1 MNASI
6 WIETLMTGA
15 LLGMLYALFGLG
27 LSLSLGVMRMIN
39 IAHGDLIVLAAYL
52 SSVCAASL
60 GMGPL
65 ASLIVVVPVM
75 FAFGWLLQTWLLNR
89 VVTRD
94 AMSPLLLTFG
104 LSIVLQNLLQE
115 VFSAD
120 TQSLDAGNL
129 STDSLPLGDLSVGLL
144 PVMIAVASLFIYAL
158 TYVLIRKTQ
167 WGRQAR
173 AVAADAD
180 TSRLVG
186 IDDRALFA
194 LMTGFIFA
202 VIAVAGIFYGIRT
215 PFSPSAGPEKLLF
228 AFEAVVLGGL
238 GSIWGTF
245 LGGLIIGLVQV
256 CGAQLH
262 TGLGPFF
269 GHLVFL
275 VILIARP
282 NGLFSKGRA
291 A

>member
-1 MNASI
+1 M
-6 WIETLMTGA
+6 WLETLIAGA

-52 SSVCAASL
+52 GSVCASGFGLDPLPSL
-60 GMGPL
+60 T
-65 ASLIVVVPVM
+65 VVVPAM
-75 FAFGWLLQTWLLNR
+75 FMIGWLLQVLLLNR
-89 VVTRD
+89 VVGRD

-115 VFSAD
+115 TFSAD
-120 TQSLDAGNL
+120 TRSLDAGTLSTQSMTIGNL
-129 STDSLPLGDLSVGLL
+129 SLGLL
-144 PVMIAVASLFIYAL
+144 PILIAAVSLVIYTL
-158 TYVLIRKTQ
+158 TFVLIRKTQ

-173 AVAADAD
+173 AVASDAE

-215 PFSPSAGPEKLLF
+215 PFSPSAGPERLLF

-245 LGGLIIGLVQV
+245 LGGLIIGIVQV
-256 CGAQLH
+256 FGAQLH

-275 VILIARP
+275 VVLIARP
-282 NGLFSKGRA
+282 QGLFSKG
-291 A
+291 

>member
-1 MNASI
+1 MNASM
-6 WIETLMTGA
+6 WLETLIAGA

-52 SSVCAASL
+52 GSVCASGFGL
-60 GMGPL
+60 DPL
-65 ASLIVVVPVM
+65 TSLIVVVPAM
-75 FAFGWLLQTWLLNR
+75 FMIGWLLQALLLNR
-89 VVTRD
+89 VVGRD

-115 VFSAD
+115 TFSAD
-120 TQSLDAGNL
+120 TRSLDAGTLSTQSMTIGNL
-129 STDSLPLGDLSVGLL
+129 SMGLL
-144 PVMIAVASLFIYAL
+144 PVLIAAVSLVIYTL
-158 TYVLIRKTQ
+158 TFVLIRKTQ

-173 AVAADAD
+173 AVASDAE

-215 PFSPSAGPEKLLF
+215 PFSPSAGPERLLF

-245 LGGLIIGLVQV
+245 LGGLIIGIVQV
-256 CGAQLH
+256 FGAQLH

-275 VILIARP
+275 VVLIARP
-282 NGLFSKGRA
+282 QGLFSKG
-291 A
+291 

>member
-1 MNASI
+1 M
-6 WIETLMTGA
+6 WLETLMAGA

-52 SSVCAASL
+52 SSVCAFWL
-60 GMGPL
+60 GLDPL
-65 ASLIVVVPVM
+65 ASLAVVVPAM
-75 FAFGWLLQTWLLNR
+75 FVTGWLLQALLLNR
-89 VVTRD
+89 VAGRD
-94 AMSPLLLTFG
+94 AMSPVLLTFG

-115 VFSAD
+115 TFSAD
-120 TQSLDAGNL
+120 TRSLDAGAL
-129 STDSLPLGDLSVGLL
+129 STQSLAVGDLSVGLL
-144 PVMIAVASLFIYAL
+144 PVLIAAVSLAVYAL

-167 WGRQAR
+167 WGRQVR
-173 AVAADAD
+173 AVANDAE

-202 VIAVAGIFYGIRT
+202 VIAIAGIFYGIRT
-215 PFSPSAGPEKLLF
+215 PFSPSAGPERLLF

-256 CGAQLH
+256 FGAQLH

-275 VILIARP
+275 VVLIARP
-282 NGLFSKGRA
+282 QGLFSKG
-291 A
+291 

>member
-1 MNASI
+1 M
-6 WIETLMTGA
+6 WLETLIAGA

-52 SSVCAASL
+52 GSVCASGFGLDPLPSL
-60 GMGPL
+60 T
-65 ASLIVVVPVM
+65 VVVPAM
-75 FAFGWLLQTWLLNR
+75 FMIGWLLQVLLLNR
-89 VVTRD
+89 VVGRD

-115 VFSAD
+115 TFSAD
-120 TQSLDAGNL
+120 TRSLDAGTL
-129 STDSLPLGDLSVGLL
+129 STQSMTIGNLSVGLL
-144 PVMIAVASLFIYAL
+144 PILIAAVSLVIYTL
-158 TYVLIRKTQ
+158 TFVLIRKTQ

-173 AVAADAD
+173 AVASDAE

-215 PFSPSAGPEKLLF
+215 PFSPSAGPERLLF

-245 LGGLIIGLVQV
+245 LGGLIIGIVQV
-256 CGAQLH
+256 FGAQLH

-275 VILIARP
+275 VVLIARP
-282 NGLFSKGRA
+282 QGLFSKG
-291 A
+291 

>member
-1 MNASI
+1 MNA
-6 WIETLMTGA
+6 WLETLMAGT

-52 SSVCAASL
+52 GSVCTVALGLDPLTSL
-60 GMGPL
+60 
-65 ASLIVVVPVM
+65 VVVIPAM
-75 FAFGWLLQTWLLNR
+75 FVIGWLLQTLLLNR
-89 VVTRD
+89 VVGRD

-115 VFSAD
+115 IFSAD
-120 TQSLDAGNL
+120 TRSLDAGTL
-129 STDSLPLGDLSVGLL
+129 STQSLAIGSLSVGLL
-144 PVMIAVASLFIYAL
+144 PVLIAAVSLVIYTL
-158 TYVLIRKTQ
+158 TFALIRKTQ

-173 AVAADAD
+173 AVADDAE

-186 IDDRALFA
+186 IDDRVLFA

-215 PFSPSAGPEKLLF
+215 PFSPSAGPERLLF

-238 GSIWGTF
+238 GSVWGTF
-245 LGGLIIGLVQV
+245 IGGLIIGIVQV
-256 CGAQLH
+256 FGAQIH

-275 VILIARP
+275 VVLIARP
-282 NGLFSKGRA
+282 QGLFSKG
-291 A
+291 

>member
-1 MNASI
+1 MNVSM
-6 WIETLMTGA
+6 WLETLMAGA

-39 IAHGDLIVLAAYL
+39 IAHGDLIVLAAYFG
-52 SSVCAASL
+52 SVCAAGFGL
-60 GMGPL
+60 DPL
-65 ASLIVVVPVM
+65 TSLIVVVPAM
-75 FAFGWLLQTWLLNR
+75 FAIGWLLQALLLNR
-89 VVTRD
+89 VVGRD

-115 VFSAD
+115 IFTAD
-120 TQSLDAGNL
+120 TRSLDAGNL
-129 STDSLPLGDLSVGLL
+129 STQSLAVGDLSIGLL
-144 PVMIAVASLFIYAL
+144 PVLIAAVSLIIYTL
-158 TYVLIRKTQ
+158 TSVLIRKTQ

-173 AVAADAD
+173 AVATDAE

-215 PFSPSAGPEKLLF
+215 PFSPSAGPERLLF

-256 CGAQLH
+256 FGAQIH

-275 VILIARP
+275 VVLIARP
-282 NGLFSKGRA
+282 HGLFSKG
-291 A
+291 

>member
-1 MNASI
+1 MNA
-6 WIETLMTGA
+6 WLETLMAGA

-52 SSVCAASL
+52 GSVCTVALGLDPLTSL
-60 GMGPL
+60 
-65 ASLIVVVPVM
+65 VVVIPAM
-75 FAFGWLLQTWLLNR
+75 FVIGWLLQTLLLNR
-89 VVTRD
+89 VVGRD

-115 VFSAD
+115 IFSAD
-120 TQSLDAGNL
+120 TRSLDAGTL
-129 STDSLPLGDLSVGLL
+129 STQSLAIGSLSVGLL
-144 PVMIAVASLFIYAL
+144 PVLIAAVSLVIYTL
-158 TYVLIRKTQ
+158 TFALIRKTQ

-173 AVAADAD
+173 AVADDAE

-215 PFSPSAGPEKLLF
+215 PFSPSAGPERLLF

-238 GSIWGTF
+238 GSVWGTF
-245 LGGLIIGLVQV
+245 LGGLIIGIVQV
-256 CGAQLH
+256 FGAQIH

-275 VILIARP
+275 VVLIARP
-282 NGLFSKGRA
+282 QGLFSKG
-291 A
+291 

>member
-1 MNASI
+1 MNASM
-6 WIETLMTGA
+6 WLETLMAGA

-27 LSLSLGVMRMIN
+27 LSLSLGVMRVIN

-52 SSVCAASL
+52 SSVCAFGFGL
-60 GMGPL
+60 DPL
-65 ASLIVVVPVM
+65 ASLAVVVPVM
-75 FAFGWLLQTWLLNR
+75 FVTGWLLQALLLNR
-89 VVTRD
+89 VAGRD

-115 VFSAD
+115 IFSAD
-120 TQSLDAGNL
+120 TRSLEAGALSTQSLAV
-129 STDSLPLGDLSVGLL
+129 GDLSVGLL
-144 PVMIAVASLFIYAL
+144 PVLIAAVSLAVYAL

-167 WGRQAR
+167 WGRQVR
-173 AVAADAD
+173 AVANDAE

-202 VIAVAGIFYGIRT
+202 VIAIAGIFYGIRT
-215 PFSPSAGPEKLLF
+215 PFSPSAGPERLLF

-256 CGAQLH
+256 FGAQLH

-275 VILIARP
+275 VVLIARP
-282 NGLFSKGRA
+282 QGLFSKG
-291 A
+291 

>member
-1 MNASI
+1 MNVSM
-6 WIETLMTGA
+6 WLETLMAGA

-52 SSVCAASL
+52 SSVCAFGLGLDPLTSL
-60 GMGPL
+60 
-65 ASLIVVVPVM
+65 AVVVPVM
-75 FAFGWLLQTWLLNR
+75 FVMGWLLQVLLLNR
-89 VVTRD
+89 VVGRD

-115 VFSAD
+115 IFSAD
-120 TQSLDAGNL
+120 TRSLDAGTL
-129 STDSLPLGDLSVGLL
+129 STQSLAIGHLSVGLL
-144 PVMIAVASLFIYAL
+144 PVLIAVVSLVVYAL

-167 WGRQAR
+167 WGRQVR
-173 AVAADAD
+173 AVANDAE

-202 VIAVAGIFYGIRT
+202 VVAIAGIFYGIRT
-215 PFSPSAGPEKLLF
+215 PFSPSAGPERLLF

-256 CGAQLH
+256 FGAQLH

-275 VILIARP
+275 VVLIARP
-282 NGLFSKGRA
+282 QGLFSKG
-291 A
+291 